1 MRRAY
6 IEYKVV
12 NRATGEVY
20 AEYRTR
26 EDNPNFDCYMRRGY
40 DYERYACV
48 CSAIKPAKLSK
59 ADERFLERLFN
70 EIDKKQLKVKKI
82 CFRTRKRNR

>member
-20 AEYRTR
+20 AEHRTR

-48 CSAIKPAKLSK
+48 CSAIKLTTMSK
-59 ADERFLERLFN
+59 ADERFLEKLFN
-70 EIDKKQLKVKKI
+70 EIDKKQLKVK
-82 CFRTRKRNR
+82 

>member
-12 NRATGEVY
+12 NRTTGEVY
-20 AEYRTR
+20 AEHRTR
-26 EDNPNFDCYMRRGY
+26 EYNPNFDCYLRRGY
-40 DYERYACV
+40 DYERFDCV
-48 CSAIKPAKLSK
+48 CSAIKPAKMSR

-70 EIDKKQLKVKKI
+70 EIDNKQLKVK
-82 CFRTRKRNR
+82 

>member
-12 NRATGEVY
+12 NRTTGEVY
-20 AEYRTR
+20 AEHRTR
-26 EDNPNFDCYMRRGY
+26 ENNPNFDCYLKRGY

-48 CSAIKPAKLSK
+48 CSAIKPAKMNKS
-59 ADERFLERLFN
+59 DEKFFKRLFD
-70 EIDKKQLKVKKI
+70 EIDKKQLKVK
-82 CFRTRKRNR
+82 

>member
-12 NRATGEVY
+12 NRTTGEVY
-20 AEYRTR
+20 AEHRTR
-26 EDNPNFDCYMRRGY
+26 EDNPNFDCYIKRGY
-40 DYERYACV
+40 DYERFACV
-48 CSAIKPAKLSK
+48 CSAIKPAKMSR

-70 EIDKKQLKVKKI
+70 EIDNKQLKIKQI
-82 CFRTRKRNR
+82 